1 MQKLTRQ
8 GLEIELPDGWDA
20 RIYRREA
27 EVDAVTRR
35 ALHAANFALPSG
47 LGDYAVD
54 AAESMTAGDVLVVL
68 LEFDPDR
75 AGQGLFRNEGLPT
88 GLGDYAVDAV
98 EQMTTGDV
106 LVVLLEFDPDRA
118 GQGLFRNE
126 GLPTGLGAGDFSPTA
141 MPKAVPGRTAA
152 QWFFSSG
159 GRAFCLYVVLGSHAG
174 RADMMPLVNQVVQTL
189 KIEE

>member
-27 EVDAVTRR
+27 EVDAITRR

-54 AAESMTAGDVLVVL
+54 AAESMAAGDVLVVL

-88 GLGDYAVDAV
+88 GLAA
-98 EQMTTGDV
+98 T
-106 LVVLLEFDPDRA
+106 
-118 GQGLFRNE
+118 
-126 GLPTGLGAGDFSPTA
+126 DFSPTA
-141 MPKAVPGRTAA
+141 MPRAIPGRTAA
-152 QWFFSSG
+152 QWFFSQG

-174 RADMMPLVNQVVQTL
+174 RADMMPVVNQVVQTL

>member
-1 MQKLTRQ
+1 VQKLTRQ

-27 EVDAVTRR
+27 EADATTRR

-75 AGQGLFRNEGLPT
+75 AGQGLFGNEGLPG
-88 GLGDYAVDAV
+88 GLAA
-98 EQMTTGDV
+98 T
-106 LVVLLEFDPDRA
+106 
-118 GQGLFRNE
+118 
-126 GLPTGLGAGDFSPTA
+126 DFSPTA
-141 MPKAVPGRTAA
+141 MPRAMPGRTAA
-152 QWFFSSG
+152 QWFFSQG

-174 RADMMPLVNQVVQTL
+174 RADMMPVVNQVVQTL
-189 KIEE
+189 RIEE

>member
-1 MQKLTRQ
+1 MQVLSRQ

-20 RIYRREA
+20 RIYQREA
-27 EVDAVTRR
+27 EVEAITRR
-35 ALHAANFALPSG
+35 ALHAANFA
-47 LGDYAVD
+47 
-54 AAESMTAGDVLVVL
+54 
-68 LEFDPDR
+68 
-75 AGQGLFRNEGLPT
+75 LPT

-126 GLPTGLGAGDFSPTA
+126 GLPAGLGAGDFSPTA
-141 MPKAVPGRTAA
+141 MPRAVAGRTAA
-152 QWFFSSG
+152 QWFFSLN
-159 GRAFCLYVVLGSHAG
+159 GRAFCLYVVLGTHAG
-174 RADMMPLVNQVVQTL
+174 RADLLPLVNQVVQTL